1 MIKRSGENV
10 SAGEIE
16 RVAADHPAVAE
27 CAAIGVPDPIRDE
40 AIILV
45 AVPAAGTAPRP
56 EELIAWCA
64 DRLAPYKVPG
74 SVLFTDALPRT
85 SVGKVA
91 KAQLRTQFLPA
102 PPESPRISSQ
112 ENA

>member
-1 MIKRSGENV
+1 MDQACANSIRQLFGNRGV
-10 SAGEIE
+10 G
-16 RVAADHPAVAE
+16 AA
-27 CAAIGVPDPIRDE
+27 
-40 AIILV
+40 LF
-45 AVPAAGTAPRP
+45 
-56 EELIAWCA
+56 CA

-102 PPESPRISSQ
+102 SPESPRISSQ